1 MIIDD
6 PPTETNGSG
15 MPVIGAIPIVIADV
29 HEHLEQEREDDPPA
43 TTAQ

>member
-6 PPTETNGSG
+6 PPTETNGKG
-15 MPVIGAIPIVIADV
+15 IPVIGAIPIVMALFTNTWNRNMNAIA
-29 HEHLEQEREDDPPA
+29 PA